1 MGDGFAVLGERSVA
15 EHTEWV
21 QRQIRASPQNAGL
34 RLALCHF
41 LALRGEWQRA
51 EDQLKLAT
59 KLDPTFTPASVTCA
73 MALRGDWQRAEDQL
87 KLAAKI
93 DPSFAPASATCAMAL
108 AAERHRTEFWNG
120 GRAPAI
126 IAGQAD
132 WVAGLIAA
140 AGLPAERAAEA
151 ADLREAARQDA
162 PALQGTLSCVDRS
175 DARAVQA
182 IDGEPVQSSEFA
194 WLCDGDA
201 RIGAVLELFT
211 PSGYAWLPLPAVRRI
226 KFSRPQHLV
235 DLLWAPAEIELHDGR
250 GLNGLVPVRY
260 PGALD
265 SLDDETALGRRTD
278 WQPLVGDDQF
288 AGIGQRTLISEAGDH
303 SLLDLRRIEFDAAAA
318 EGAPA

>member
-21 QRQIRASPQNAGL
+21 QRQIRASPQNASL

-41 LALRGEWQRA
+41 LALRGE
-51 EDQLKLAT
+51 
-59 KLDPTFTPASVTCA
+59 
-73 MALRGDWQRAEDQL
+73 WQRAEDQL

-108 AAERHRTEFWNG
+108 AAERHRTEFWKSG
-120 GRAPAI
+120 GRAPAV

-140 AGLPAERAAEA
+140 AGLPAERATEA

-182 IDGEPVQSSEFA
+182 IDGEPVESNEFA

-201 RIGAVLELFT
+201 RIGAVLELLT
-211 PSGYAWLPLPAVRRI
+211 PSGYAWLPLPAVRRL

-265 SLDDETALGRRTD
+265 ALDDESTLGRRTD
-278 WQPLVGDDQF
+278 WLPLAGDDQY
-288 AGIGQRTLISEAGDH
+288 AGVGQRTLISEAGDH
-303 SLLDLRRIEFDAAAA
+303 SLLDIRLVEF
-318 EGAPA
+318 APAESAAQ

>member
-73 MALRGDWQRAEDQL
+73 MALRGEQARSD
-87 KLAAKI
+87 
-93 DPSFAPASATCAMAL
+93 
-108 AAERHRTEFWNG
+108 FWAGG
-120 GRAPAI
+120 GRTPAI
-126 IAGQAD
+126 VSGNAD
-132 WVAGLIAA
+132 WVEQLLSAA
-140 AGLPAERAAEA
+140 ALPVERADEA
-151 ADLREAARQDA
+151 AALREAARDAA
-162 PALQGTLSCVDRS
+162 PALQGTLTTIDRS
-175 DARAVQA
+175 DARGVQA
-182 IDGEPVQSSEFA
+182 LDGEPAAHSDFA

-250 GLNGLVPVRY
+250 GVSALVPVRY

-278 WQPLVGDDQF
+278 WQPLAGEDQF

-303 SLLDLRRIEFDAAAA
+303 SLLDLRRIEFEAAAA
-318 EGAPA
+318 EGAAP

>member
-51 EDQLKLAT
+51 EDQLKLA
-59 KLDPTFTPASVTCA
+59 A
-73 MALRGDWQRAEDQL
+73 R
-87 KLAAKI
+87 I

-126 IAGQAD
+126 VAGQAG
-132 WVAGLIAA
+132 WVDGLIAA
-140 AGLPAERAAEA
+140 AALPLEQASEA
-151 ADLREAARQDA
+151 AGLRETAREAA
-162 PALQGTLSCVDRS
+162 PALHGTLSCVDRS

-182 IDGEPVQSSEFA
+182 IDGEPVETHAFA

-201 RIGAVLELFT
+201 RLGAVLELLT
-211 PSGYAWLPLPAVRRI
+211 PSGYAWLPLHAVRRL
-226 KFSRPQHLV
+226 KLQRPQHLV
-235 DLLWAPAEIELHDGR
+235 DLLWAPAEIVLRDGR

-265 SLDDETALGRRTD
+265 ALDDETTLGRRTD
-278 WQPLVGDDQF
+278 WLPL
-288 AGIGQRTLISEAGDH
+288 AGEAQYAGVGQRTLISEAGDH
-303 SLLDLRRIEFDAAAA
+303 PLLDVRLVEFAAEDAA
-318 EGAPA
+318 P

>member
-73 MALRGDWQRAEDQL
+73 MALTG
-87 KLAAKI
+87 
-93 DPSFAPASATCAMAL
+93 
-108 AAERHRTEFWNG
+108 ERERTEFWAGG
-120 GRAPAI
+120 GRTPAI
-126 IAGQAD
+126 VSGNAD
-132 WVAGLIAA
+132 WVEQLLGAA
-140 AGLPAERAAEA
+140 ALPAARADEA
-151 ADLREAARQDA
+151 AALREAARNAA
-162 PALQGTLSCVDRS
+162 PALQGTLTTIDRS
-175 DARAVQA
+175 DARGVQA
-182 IDGEPVQSSEFA
+182 LDGEPAAHSDFE

-250 GLNGLVPVRY
+250 GLSALVPVRY
-260 PGALD
+260 PGVLD
-265 SLDDETALGRRTD
+265 GLDDDTALGRRTD
-278 WQPLVGDDQF
+278 WQPLAGDDQY

-303 SLLDLRRIEFDAAAA
+303 SLLDLRRIEFAAVAAA
-318 EGAPA
+318 EGAAP

>member
-21 QRQIRASPQNAGL
+21 QRQIRAQPQNASL
-34 RLALCHF
+34 RLALGHF

-51 EDQLKLAT
+51 EDQLKLAA
-59 KLDPTFTPASVTCA
+59 KL
-73 MALRGDWQRAEDQL
+73 
-87 KLAAKI
+87 

-120 GRAPAI
+120 GRAPAV
-126 IAGQAD
+126 IAGGDGNDD

-140 AGLPAERAAEA
+140 AALPPEQATQA
-151 ADLREAARQDA
+151 ADLREAARQAA

-175 DARAVQA
+175 DSRAAQA
-182 IDGEPVQSSEFA
+182 IDGEPVQSIEFA
-194 WLCDGDA
+194 WLCDGDV
-201 RIGAVLELFT
+201 RIGAVLELLT
-211 PSGYAWLPLPAVRRI
+211 PSGYAWLPLPVVRRL

-235 DLLWAPAEIELHDGR
+235 DLLWAPAEIVLHDGR

-265 SLDDETALGRRTD
+265 ALEDEAALGRRTD
-278 WQPLVGDDQF
+278 WLPL
-288 AGIGQRTLISEAGDH
+288 AGEEQYAGVGQRTLISEAGDH
-303 SLLDLRRIEFDAAAA
+303 SLLDIRLVEFAAAQSA
-318 EGAPA
+318 AQ

>member
-21 QRQIRASPQNAGL
+21 QRQIRASPQNASL

-41 LALRGEWQRA
+41 LALRG
-51 EDQLKLAT
+51 
-59 KLDPTFTPASVTCA
+59 
-73 MALRGDWQRAEDQL
+73 DWQRSEDQL

-120 GRAPAI
+120 GRAPVVV
-126 IAGQAD
+126 AGQAD

-140 AGLPAERAAEA
+140 AELPAERAAEA

-182 IDGEPVQSSEFA
+182 IDGEPVESSEFA

-201 RIGAVLELFT
+201 RIGAVLELLT
-211 PSGYAWLPLPAVRRI
+211 PSGYAWLPLPAVRRL

-265 SLDDETALGRRTD
+265 ALDDETTLGRRTD
-278 WQPLVGDDQF
+278 WLPLTGEDQY
-288 AGIGQRTLISEAGDH
+288 AGVGQRTLISEAGDH
-303 SLLDLRRIEFDAAAA
+303 SLLDIRLVEF
-318 EGAPA
+318 APAESAAR

>member
-59 KLDPTFTPASVTCA
+59 KLDPTFTPAIVS
-73 MALRGDWQRAEDQL
+73 G
-87 KLAAKI
+87 
-93 DPSFAPASATCAMAL
+93 
-108 AAERHRTEFWNG
+108 N
-120 GRAPAI
+120 
-126 IAGQAD
+126 AD
-132 WVAGLIAA
+132 WVEQLLSAA
-140 AGLPAERAAEA
+140 ALPAERTDEA
-151 ADLREAARQDA
+151 AALREAARDAA
-162 PALQGTLSCVDRS
+162 PALQGTLTTIDRS
-175 DARAVQA
+175 DARGVQA
-182 IDGEPVQSSEFA
+182 LDGEPASHSDFA

-226 KFSRPQHLV
+226 KFSRPEHLV
-235 DLLWAPAEIELHDGR
+235 DLLWAPAMIELQDGR

-265 SLDDETALGRRTD
+265 AQDDEAVLGRRTD
-278 WQPLVGDDQF
+278 WLPL
-288 AGIGQRTLISEAGDH
+288 AGEAQYAGVGQRTLISEAGDH
-303 SLLDLRRIEFDAAAA
+303 SLLDIRQIELADAAAA
-318 EGAPA
+318 GDGERVVQ

>member
-1 MGDGFAVLGERSVA
+1 MRDGFAVLGDRSVA
-15 EHTEWV
+15 EHTEGV
-21 QRQIRASPQNAGL
+21 QRQIRAKPQDAGL

-73 MALRGDWQRAEDQL
+73 MALAG
-87 KLAAKI
+87 
-93 DPSFAPASATCAMAL
+93 
-108 AAERHRTEFWNG
+108 ERHRSEFWAG
-120 GRAPAI
+120 ARAPAI
-126 IAGQAD
+126 VSGNAD
-132 WVAGLIAA
+132 WVEQLIAA
-140 AGLPAERAAEA
+140 AALPPARADEA
-151 ADLREAARQDA
+151 AALRESARQAA
-162 PALQGTLSCVDRS
+162 PALQGTLASVDRS

-182 IDGEPVQSSEFA
+182 LDGEPVEHSEFA
-194 WLCDGDA
+194 WLCDGDV
-201 RIGAVLELFT
+201 RLGAVLELLT

-265 SLDDETALGRRTD
+265 ALDDETTLGRRTD
-278 WQPLVGDDQF
+278 WLPL
-288 AGIGQRTLISEAGDH
+288 AGEEQYAGVGQRTLISEAGDH
-303 SLLDLRRIEFDAAAA
+303 SLLDLRLVEFAPVT
-318 EGAPA
+318 GATERATP